1 MSRAV
6 WIRVSVVV
14 AAVAAVELLCQDGII
29 TRFTMI
35 PPSEMVVALAGI
47 LTSGRLTPAIVRT
60 LRIVGIAL
68 AASILV
74 GFVLGALLHALPR
87 VRRTVD
93 PLFATYYAIPIYAF
107 YPLFIVLFGLGDVP
121 IIIIGFLLAVVAMI
135 VSTLNGFDRIPR
147 ALLKTARIYRMG
159 RVRTALQ
166 VMMPCAAPYIF
177 TGVKLAIA
185 YSFIGVI
192 GAEFIMSGSGMGYEI
207 AFAYNN
213 FDNKVMYPLILLVLV
228 LVTIINM
235 LLHFWEMILFERR
248 RRG

>member
-1 MSRAV
+1 MSRAG

-14 AAVAAVELLCQDGII
+14 AAVAAVELLCQGGII

-47 LTSGRLTPAIVRT
+47 LASGRMSAAILRT

-107 YPLFIVLFGLGDVP
+107 YPLFIVLFGLGDIP

-147 ALLKTARIYRMG
+147 ALLKTASIYRMG

-213 FDNKVMYPLILLVLV
+213 FDNKVMYPLIILVLV
-228 LVTIINM
+228 LVTIVNM

>member
-1 MSRAV
+1 MSRAG

-14 AAVAAVELLCQDGII
+14 AAVAAVELLCQGGII

-47 LTSGRLTPAIVRT
+47 LASGRMSAAILRT

-68 AASILV
+68 AASIIV

-135 VSTLNGFDRIPR
+135 ISTLNGFDRIPR

-235 LLHFWEMILFERR
+235 FLHFWEMILFERR

>member
-1 MSRAV
+1 MSRV
-6 WIRVSVVV
+6 GWIRISVVA
-14 AAVAAVELLCQDGII
+14 AAVAAVELLCRSGVIA
-29 TRFTMI
+29 RFTMI
-35 PPSEMVVALAGI
+35 PPSEMMTLLVGI
-47 LTSGRLTPAIVRT
+47 LASGRLTPAIIRT

-68 AASILV
+68 VSSIIV

-87 VRRTVD
+87 ARQTVD

-135 VSTLNGFDRIPR
+135 ISTLNGFDRIPPV
-147 ALLKTARIYRMG
+147 LLKTARMYRMR
-159 RVRTALQ
+159 RVRTALRI
-166 VMMPCAAPYIF
+166 MMPCAAPYIF
-177 TGVKLAIA
+177 TGVKLAVA

-213 FDNKVMYPLILLVLV
+213 FDNQIMYPLIMLVLV

-235 LLHFWEMILFERR
+235 VLHSWEQLLFERR
-248 RRG
+248 GRR

>member
-1 MSRAV
+1 MSRV
-6 WIRVSVVV
+6 GWIRVSVVV
-14 AAVAAVELLCQDGII
+14 AAVAAVELLCQGGII

-47 LTSGRLTPAIVRT
+47 LASGRLTPAIVRT

-68 AASILV
+68 AASIIV
-74 GFVLGALLHALPR
+74 GFVWGALLHALPR

-135 VSTLNGFDRIPR
+135 ISTLNGFDRIPR

-213 FDNKVMYPLILLVLV
+213 FDNKVMYPLIMLVLV

-235 LLHFWEMILFERR
+235 LLHFWEMNLFERR

>member
-1 MSRAV
+1 MSRAG

-14 AAVAAVELLCQDGII
+14 AAVAAVEWLCQGGII

-47 LTSGRLTPAIVRT
+47 LASGRLTPAIVRT

-68 AASILV
+68 SASIIV

-107 YPLFIVLFGLGDVP
+107 YPLFIVLFGLGDAP

-147 ALLKTARIYRMG
+147 ALLKTASIYRMG
-159 RVRTALQ
+159 RARTALQ

-213 FDNKVMYPLILLVLV
+213 FDNKVMYPLIMLVLV
-228 LVTIINM
+228 LVTTINM

-248 RRG
+248 RRR

>member
-1 MSRAV
+1 MSRAG

-14 AAVAAVELLCQDGII
+14 AAVAAVELLCQGGII

-68 AASILV
+68 AASIIV

-213 FDNKVMYPLILLVLV
+213 FDNKVMYPLIMLVLV

-235 LLHFWEMILFERR
+235 FLHFWEMILFERR

>member
-1 MSRAV
+1 MSRAG

-14 AAVAAVELLCQDGII
+14 ATVAAVELLCQGGII

-213 FDNKVMYPLILLVLV
+213 FDNKVMYPLIMLVLV

-235 LLHFWEMILFERR
+235 FLHFWEMILFERR

>member
-1 MSRAV
+1 MSKV
-6 WIRVSVVV
+6 GWMRVAVV
-14 AAVAAVELLCQDGII
+14 AAALAAVELLCRGGVIA
-29 TRFTMI
+29 RFTMI
-35 PPSEMVVALAGI
+35 PPSEMVVALVAI
-47 LTSGRLTPAIVRT
+47 LASGRTTAPIVRT

-68 AASILV
+68 TSSIVL
-74 GFVLGALLHALPR
+74 GFVLGAVLHALPR

-147 ALLKTARIYRMG
+147 VHLKTATIYRMG
-159 RVRTALQ
+159 RMRTALRI
-166 VMMPCAAPYIF
+166 MMPCAAPYIF
-177 TGVKLAIA
+177 TGVKLAVA

-213 FDNKVMYPLILLVLV
+213 FDNQIMYPLIMLVLV

-235 LLHFWEMILFERR
+235 VLHAWERILFERR
-248 RRG
+248 QRR

>member
-1 MSRAV
+1 
-6 WIRVSVVV
+6 
-14 AAVAAVELLCQDGII
+14 
-29 TRFTMI
+29 MI

-47 LTSGRLTPAIVRT
+47 LTSGRLTPTIVRT

-213 FDNKVMYPLILLVLV
+213 FDNKVMYPLIMLVLV

-235 LLHFWEMILFERR
+235 FLHFWEMILFERR

>member
-1 MSRAV
+1 MSRAG

-107 YPLFIVLFGLGDVP
+107 YPLFIVLFGLGDIP

-213 FDNKVMYPLILLVLV
+213 FDNKVMYPLIMLVLV

-235 LLHFWEMILFERR
+235 FLHFWEMILFERR

>member
-1 MSRAV
+1 MSRAG

-14 AAVAAVELLCQDGII
+14 AAVAAVELLCQGGII

-213 FDNKVMYPLILLVLV
+213 FDNKVMYPLIMLVLV

-235 LLHFWEMILFERR
+235 FLHFWEMILFERR